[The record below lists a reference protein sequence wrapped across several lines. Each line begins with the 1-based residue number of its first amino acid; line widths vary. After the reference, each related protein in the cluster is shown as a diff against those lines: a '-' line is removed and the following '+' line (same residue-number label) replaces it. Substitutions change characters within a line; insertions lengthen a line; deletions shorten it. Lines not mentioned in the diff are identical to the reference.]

1 MRFSRDRRGQSVVVG
16 AVILFGF
23 LILALGVFQVQVVPT
38 DNANVEF
45 EHSQAVEDD
54 FGDLRNDVLR
64 AGSTGSTGS
73 TQVRLG
79 TRYPARTFFVNP
91 PPASGSLETE
101 PTGEIRVRN
110 ASVGDGAHENAR
122 DFWNTS
128 PSFETSSLRYDAEYN
143 EFDGAPELVY
153 EHSVVAAEFDDAVL
167 LRTGQTVVSE
177 GRVSLTAL
185 TGTVSESGVEPESV
199 DPRAVSASDTTVPLT
214 PTDGKITLELPTA
227 VGNASSLAD
236 RWTQALPPNATA
248 TGNETRGEVQIT
260 LDNVSDDRPYRLAL
274 SEVSLDASGE
284 TEPAYVVP
292 VGSQGSSVGD
302 TVGVEVRDRYNNP
315 VADATVSFDGTD
327 RTTGDDGRAFFEPTE
342 SGSLTAAINGTAGPS
357 YESVTFDVSAGGG
370 GTGSRTF
377 DVEWD
382 DDEVQLPEGSVAE
395 ANLTVT
401 RRDSGDRVV
410 GAEVNTSYV
419 GERGE
424 ITVSDDVTD
433 RDGRATIAIE
443 SVDTQAGDEFDVYAS
458 AGDDVEGVPVRVT
471 ETGSVL
477 EPVTVSSS
485 DTELIFTMRNEGDTD
500 VTVEQF
506 AVDATGINSGI
517 TINDGNAAEL
527 EIRDS
532 TVEGIADRNG
542 NPDAFDADGQL
553 YDLEGDSQGNQGQYA
568 TISPDDGDVTV
579 DIRQFSERLD
589 NGGNNPLEFTDSA
602 SDADVTVTFVLSDG
616 STEEFYL
623 RQS

>member
-54 FGDLRNDVLR
+54 FGDLRNNVLR

-79 TRYPARTFFVNP
+79 AWYPARTFFVNP
-91 PPASGSLETE
+91 PPVSGSLETE

-122 DFWNTS
+122 EFWNTS

-167 LRTGQTVVSE
+167 FRTGQTVVSE

-227 VGNASSLAD
+227 VGNASALAD

-292 VGSQGSSVGD
+292 VGPQNVSPDD
-302 TVGVEVRDRYNNP
+302 TVTVEVRDRYNNP
-315 VADATVSFDGTD
+315 VPDVEVSIEGDNRENTTNDEGRVFFKANRTSITATINGTEAQPYEDVSFD
-327 RTTGDDGRAFFEPTE
+327 ASE
-342 SGSLTAAINGTAGPS
+342 
-357 YESVTFDVSAGGG
+357 GGG
-370 GTGSRTF
+370 GSGENRTY
-377 DVEWD
+377 DVEWNPSD
-382 DDEVQLPEGSVAE
+382 PTTVLPGDHTFGV
-395 ANLTVT
+395 TVSD
-401 RRDSGDRVV
+401 RFSGDPI
-410 GAEVNTSYV
+410 VNTSIDASFTPV
-419 GERGE
+419 GNEGLP
-424 ITVSDDVTD
+424 SVTD
-433 RDGRATIAIE
+433 PIDETNSSGQTTVQFNTNNAE
-443 SVDTQAGDEFDVYAS
+443 SGDSFYLYAS
-458 AGDDVEGVPVRVT
+458 AGDDVDRILVNVEDESGMAGAVSPVD
-471 ETGSVL
+471 G
-477 EPVTVSSS
+477 TVSESN
-485 DTELIFTMRNEGDTD
+485 IPGEGRR
-500 VTVEQF
+500 VEF
-506 AVDATGINSGI
+506 DI
-517 TINDGNAAEL
+517 TA
-527 EIRDS
+527 DS
-532 TVEGIADRNG
+532 TVETSGFEVTTQNELSGRSFSDTGTTFGGEEPPTNFEGQITVDLEEFG
-542 NPDAFDADGQL
+542 GSGSLGVSEFVDPESPDA
-553 YDLEGDSQGNQGQYA
+553 DLV
-568 TISPDDGDVTV
+568 VTLN
-579 DIRQFSERLD
+579 F
-589 NGGNNPLEFTDSA
+589 
-602 SDADVTVTFVLSDG
+602 SDG
-616 STEEFYL
+616 SST
-623 RQS
+623 QIGITT